1 MFDFD
6 LPDPGLYRTTQPM
19 PGNADAIPAGALVFI
34 GQPKTGGVKG
44 GLGLA
49 EDPSHAS
56 LSCHQIG
63 PITLPAKL
71 KAGEEVFDV
80 STSLVFKEQKVVR
93 FYDEK
98 RNALVYLTY
107 STKLVDGSYKSAVSA
122 VPIMPWG

>member
-1 MFDFD
+1 MEAFD
-6 LPDPGLYRTTQPM
+6 DPK
-19 PGNADAIPAGALVFI
+19 IAGVACYLAR
-34 GQPKTGGVKG
+34 PKTGGVKG

-56 LSCHQIG
+56 LSCHQTG

-93 FYDEK
+93 FLRREAQCAGLSDLQHQVGGWFVQE
-98 RNALVYLTY
+98 RSERRPHHAVGLNPHHLSRDDGHYL
-107 STKLVDGSYKSAVSA
+107 L
-122 VPIMPWG
+122 